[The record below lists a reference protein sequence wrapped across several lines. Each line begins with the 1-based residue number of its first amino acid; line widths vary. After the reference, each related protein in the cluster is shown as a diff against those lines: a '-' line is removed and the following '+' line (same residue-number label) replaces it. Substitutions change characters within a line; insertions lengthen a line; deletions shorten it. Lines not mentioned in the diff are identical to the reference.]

1 MRVLLTGAA
10 GFIGTRIGAQLS
22 AAGHEVVGVDVM
34 LPAAH
39 GDGAQPPPDV
49 RLLDVRDADA
59 VAEVLRGVD
68 VVCHQAAVVGAG
80 VNLSLDDDGLC
91 HAVEG
96 GDLAELLGQGSAV
109 QLPIVG

>member
-49 RLLDVRDADA
+49 RLR
-59 VAEVLRGVD
+59 VATPPSMRRW
-68 VVCHQAAVVGAG
+68 ARR
-80 VNLSLDDDGLC
+80 
-91 HAVEG
+91 
-96 GDLAELLGQGSAV
+96 SA
-109 QLPIVG
+109 PTKE

>member
-59 VAEVLRGVD
+59 VAEAL
-68 VVCHQAAVVGAG
+68 HGA
-80 VNLSLDDDGLC
+80 L
-91 HAVEG
+91 
-96 GDLAELLGQGSAV
+96 
-109 QLPIVG
+109 